1 METNNTLTAEC
12 IRYSYSYSHVFEHML
27 DPQSRVREL
36 SIIRYLA
43 NAQILFQLE
52 KRAKEGGKFSFWPSL
67 LFIAYRAYRA
77 VIMNYALA
85 LALALALAELCQQQS
100 DFKVGAEG
108 TNTHK
113 NIFSSAFLAGKLEFP
128 AKALSHWLEIS
139 HSALPLPPCC
149 HFAGFLIIHTVFNQ
163 YARQSEHFKESHP
176 RLHRSVAPL
185 PVQCHFVAFCCLSS
199 RGRGGIGTDSPE

>member
-1 METNNTLTAEC
+1 MAKFAFHC
-12 IRYSYSYSHVFEHML
+12 IL
-27 DPQSRVREL
+27 
-36 SIIRYLA
+36 
-43 NAQILFQLE
+43 
-52 KRAKEGGKFSFWPSL
+52 
-67 LFIAYRAYRA
+67 RAYRA
-77 VIMNYALA
+77 VIMNY
-85 LALALALAELCQQQS
+85 ALALALAELCQQQS

-176 RLHRSVAPL
+176 RLHRSVAPS
-185 PVQCHFVAFCCLSS
+185 PVQCHLWHFAACRVEVEA
-199 RGRGGIGTDSPE
+199 E

>member
-1 METNNTLTAEC
+1 MAKFAFHC
-12 IRYSYSYSHVFEHML
+12 IL
-27 DPQSRVREL
+27 
-36 SIIRYLA
+36 
-43 NAQILFQLE
+43 
-52 KRAKEGGKFSFWPSL
+52 
-67 LFIAYRAYRA
+67 RAYRA

-100 DFKVGAEG
+100 DIKVGAEG

-176 RLHRSVAPL
+176 RSIAPLLHRPSNAIL
-185 PVQCHFVAFCCLSS
+185 WHFAACRVEVEA
-199 RGRGGIGTDSPE
+199 E